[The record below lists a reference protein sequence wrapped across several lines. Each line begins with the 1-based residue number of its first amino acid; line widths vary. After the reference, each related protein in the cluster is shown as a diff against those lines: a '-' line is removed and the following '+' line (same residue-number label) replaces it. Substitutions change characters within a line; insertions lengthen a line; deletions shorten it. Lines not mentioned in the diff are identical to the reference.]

1 MLKKFQFWLK
11 VTFILQWLTSF
22 FHALSLLNKAKAENA
37 TEQQLLDLMNN
48 YHIDAGAGFT
58 PNMQDLFTAMSICF
72 TLLVFM
78 GGLINW
84 FLLRVKAEERIMK
97 GIILIELII
106 FGICFLAMGF
116 LTFLPPVILTGLIFL
131 TLILSYLTISYK
143 KAIQKQL

>member
-1 MLKKFQFWLK
+1 
-11 VTFILQWLTSF
+11 
-22 FHALSLLNKAKAENA
+22 
-37 TEQQLLDLMNN
+37 MNN

-106 FGICFLAMGF
+106 FGICFLAMAF
-116 LTFLPPVILTGLIFL
+116 LTFFATCYINRFDIFDFNFIIFNHIL
-131 TLILSYLTISYK
+131 
-143 KAIQKQL
+143 